1 MKRKFVFSFIVSR
14 HGKIAR
20 AIDRARLKIVFIERS
35 PEGDEAI
42 YIYGWVRSVCPLSN
56 KQHLDV
62 I

>member
-42 YIYGWVRSVCPLSN
+42 YIWLGTKCLS
-56 KQHLDV
+56 LV
-62 I
+62 E